1 MLRATL
7 QLDNVPALE
16 GSAETGGDYVRLLID
31 DQNDASQFSGGTDG
45 QIDIDGKSERVT
57 LEGAADG
64 SLAGQ
69 DGVVLT
75 LRRHSPV
82 IHVA

>member
-7 QLDNVPALE
+7 QLDNAPAVQ
-16 GSAETGGDYVRLLID
+16 GSAETGGDYIRLLIQ
-31 DQNDASQFSGGTDG
+31 DQADASQFTGGTDG
-45 QIDIDGKSERVT
+45 QIEIEGKSERVT

-64 SLAGQ
+64 TVAGR

-75 LRRHSPV
+75 LRRHSPI